1 MNGNTNNLIDKKIDD
16 IINHNNLFH
25 TGKVIKINNF
35 IIEATGLEEVFYFEK
50 VIIGDENNI
59 GYVDKIEEN
68 KVIIALVKTDGNIK
82 VGDQITSTGEALQS
96 SFSKNSIG
104 MIIDPFGN
112 DKMSGKK
119 FNDSKIIDIETPN
132 ISIMDRTDVNRPL
145 ETGIAAIDLMFPI
158 GKGQRQLIVGDKKT
172 GKTQICLDTIA
183 NQKGKNVICIYVSI
197 GKTKKEL
204 KRIYTKLTEKQTNH
218 YTLIVAAFNDDP
230 VPLIKLTPYVAVSIA
245 KELMMEGNDVLVCID
260 DLKKHADAC
269 REIALISE
277 KNTGRDAYPADIF
290 YTHSRLL
297 EKGCQHK
304 NGGSITILPVVETK
318 AEDIT
323 DYITT
328 NIISITDGQIV
339 LSDKSFKKGQKPAIN
354 FGLSVSRLGG
364 AVQNENVKKVGAIV
378 RRELLSYLETADVY
392 QLVNIE
398 SLSDELQGKIFQGQK
413 LLKLLNQPKYSP
425 MSEEK
430 LIDTFGY
437 MAGITKSKI
446 VDELLRDIELTKEL
460 EGGNQNPPQDPP
472 AGGTPV
478 AAVPEVPAENAEMPA
493 ELQPVTEETVVEE
506 PLALQMST
514 PIETPALEQESVQG
528 PEITYYT
535 DPVVENTEVPVE
547 NVELPVETIEAP
559 IEQSYEVPVEET
571 AEPAIT
577 YYTDPVVETP
587 VEEYTQ
593 ESNTPIEMVEETPVV
608 EEIPAE
614 VAYTEPAIENFET
627 PIETTYEVPTEE
639 VAVVEEP
646 VQEVLPI
653 EETAGPEITY
663 YTDPVVETPVEYS
676 NEVTYPTE
684 EVVTETPIEM
694 VEETP
699 VIEETPQEEIIPIET
714 PIITEETY
722 TEPVVENFETPVETI
737 VETPVVEEIQLEE
750 TPLETTY
757 EVPVEEIPVTEELI
771 IENPLTEEV
780 IEAPVSEEIIENTEV
795 LDIQP
800 QEVVAEEPQIDY
812 TSDETP
818 QGYVDWTAP
827 AMNAAE
833 PTITYYTDETN
844 PIVDNTL
851 EIQEIDE
858 NK

>member
-614 VAYTEPAIENFET
+614 VAYTEPTIENFET
-627 PIETTYEVPTEE
+627 LVETTYEV
-639 VAVVEEP
+639 
-646 VQEVLPI
+646 
-653 EETAGPEITY
+653 
-663 YTDPVVETPVEYS
+663 
-676 NEVTYPTE
+676 PTE

-694 VEETP
+694 VEETS

-737 VETPVVEEIQLEE
+737 VETPVVEEIQVEE

-800 QEVVAEEPQIDY
+800 QEVVVEEPQIDY

>member
-571 AEPAIT
+571 AGPAIT

-614 VAYTEPAIENFET
+614 VAYTEPAIENFEA
-627 PIETTYEVPTEE
+627 PVETTYEV
-639 VAVVEEP
+639 
-646 VQEVLPI
+646 
-653 EETAGPEITY
+653 
-663 YTDPVVETPVEYS
+663 
-676 NEVTYPTE
+676 PTE

-737 VETPVVEEIQLEE
+737 VETPVVEEIQVEE
-750 TPLETTY
+750 TPLEATY

-780 IEAPVSEEIIENTEV
+780 IETPVSEEIIENTEV

-800 QEVVAEEPQIDY
+800 QEVVVEEPQIDY